1 MTEPLVSILVP
12 ALNVARLLPRCLDS
26 LLAQTHRPLEI
37 IVVDDGSTDDSAAV
51 IDRYAAL
58 HPEVRAVH
66 QPHRGVGP
74 ARNAALALAGGEY
87 VAMADADDW
96 VGPGFVT
103 EAVRLARETGADVV
117 VTRFW
122 FVVGRLS
129 LRFPFGVRDRTLTGL
144 EAARASLDL
153 VRFPAFAW
161 NKLYRRDLFVPDE
174 PPFPNI
180 YYEDLATTPL
190 LLARAGTV
198 ALTRGA
204 YYRYC
209 LRSDSITGDFGVRNV
224 FAFAASLAILR
235 RELQEIG
242 LWDAW
247 YPGFRKLLRDA
258 RVMMTIQ
265 VLLQPNRVPLRSRLP
280 LLSRFGRRLRTL
292 AEPRPGRKQAKLGDP
307 AATSSPI
314 PASPDSSR

>member
-37 IVVDDGSTDDSAAV
+37 IVVDDGSTDDSAEV
-51 IDRYAAL
+51 IDRYAAR

-74 ARNAALALAGGEY
+74 ARNAALALASGEY

-161 NKLYRRDLFVPDE
+161 NKLYRRDLFAPDE
-174 PPFPNI
+174 PLFPNI

-198 ALTRGA
+198 AQTRRA

-224 FAFAASLAILR
+224 FAFAASLAILH

-247 YPGFRKLLRDA
+247 YPSFRKLLRDA
-258 RVMMTIQ
+258 RMMMTIQ

-280 LLSRFGRRLRTL
+280 LLARFGRRLRTL
-292 AEPRPGRKQAKLGDP
+292 TEPRPGSRQANLGDP

-314 PASPDSSR
+314 PRVA